1 MGNTCRVG
9 NIRPSQLLW
18 TYGPGAMID
27 LPNFSVMTM
36 GLDSWKQDQ
45 CHLIEEPRLLE
56 QVRKMCGAQVE
67 RMLQPPVCETEL
79 DNPNDPHSYI
89 GVPVQPF
96 PRWFRCVKCGMM
108 AEYDSGLF
116 DIKENFYR
124 SERTRFVHANC
135 PKGHGKPV
143 DAVPVRF
150 LVACKHGHVDDF
162 PWRWFV
168 HDGPSEC
175 QGALYFYEKGASLQT
190 ENLWV
195 ECKGCG
201 KRKSLAK
208 AFGQAIGY

>member
-36 GLDSWKQDQ
+36 GLDSWKQDK

-108 AEYDSGLF
+108 AEYDA
-116 DIKENFYR
+116 IKGMSQDTVPYR
-124 SERTRFVHANC
+124 
-135 PKGHGKPV
+135 KPV
-143 DAVPVRF
+143 IEGMNGHACGHNLLGMGSVAGAVAV
-150 LVACKHGHVDDF
+150 
-162 PWRWFV
+162 
-168 HDGPSEC
+168 
-175 QGALYFYEKGASLQT
+175 
-190 ENLWV
+190 
-195 ECKGCG
+195 
-201 KRKSLAK
+201 
-208 AFGQAIGY
+208 